1 MDYSPYYLKNYLKS
15 DRTVGEKPK
24 YNKPKRGRGAIK
36 FIAFVLVVC
45 LVIFAVD
52 AFTDGSIYKTI
63 SGIVNPKSGKYYI
76 LIASEHQSETEAV
89 ASATLIRANGGAG
102 YIIYENEVYSVALA
116 TYLEEDDAAVVQT
129 KNQGTVIKE
138 VEKKYSLLPD
148 VSGFS
153 DRCIALLDESTEK
166 LYSVAN
172 AYSSK
177 SLSAGSVLN
186 EVTAI
191 RNEFFNLKSDL
202 LDAGQSEDT
211 DRLISVVDQCFSAVE
226 AVLTGGYSSTELE
239 SVLRYVTT
247 LFAYCAR

>member
-1 MDYSPYYLKNYLKS
+1 M
-15 DRTVGEKPK
+15 
-24 YNKPKRGRGAIK
+24 
-36 FIAFVLVVC
+36 
-45 LVIFAVD
+45 
-52 AFTDGSIYKTI
+52 
-63 SGIVNPKSGKYYI
+63 
-76 LIASEHQSETEAV
+76 
-89 ASATLIRANGGAG
+89 
-102 YIIYENEVYSVALA
+102 
-116 TYLEEDDAAVVQT
+116 VQT

-138 VEKKYSLLPD
+138 VEKKYSLFPD

-211 DRLISVVDQCFSAVE
+211 DRLKSVVDQCFSAVE